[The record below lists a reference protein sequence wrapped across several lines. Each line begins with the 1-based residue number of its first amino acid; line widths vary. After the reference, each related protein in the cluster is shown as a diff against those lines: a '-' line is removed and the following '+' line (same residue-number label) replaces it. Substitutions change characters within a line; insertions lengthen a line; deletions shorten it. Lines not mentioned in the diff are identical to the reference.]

1 VCTYGSIRGSKMQHL
16 HTENIISPLSRFVSL
31 PGILC
36 RAAPQEQC
44 TIDTSVR
51 LCDTQETLH
60 DSQVH

>member
-1 VCTYGSIRGSKMQHL
+1 MQHL